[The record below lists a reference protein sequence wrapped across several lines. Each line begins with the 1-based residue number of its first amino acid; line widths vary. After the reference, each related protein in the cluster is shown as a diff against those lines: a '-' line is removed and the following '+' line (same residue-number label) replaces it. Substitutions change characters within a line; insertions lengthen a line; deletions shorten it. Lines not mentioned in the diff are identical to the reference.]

1 MSAYRNTLALQDL
14 IEQLRNTRH
23 GDDVANHLRI
33 ARYDMISI
41 TKQICD
47 LFVDWIAMNN
57 VEFHINTMTP
67 VLWVW
72 IDRRKMEFAL
82 RVLLSNA
89 LKIPIVWKITINLS
103 VVRVKGKAFCSFSIQ
118 DDGLG
123 ESESTRLGLKQIAD
137 MTENSGAILR
147 VILPRMRQEPNIRY

>member
-1 MSAYRNTLALQDL
+1 M
-14 IEQLRNTRH
+14 
-23 GDDVANHLRI
+23 ANHLRI

-57 VEFHINTMTP
+57 VEFHINTQTS

-89 LKIPIVWKITINLS
+89 LKIPIALERSRSIFPWCARMARLIVLS
-103 VVRVKGKAFCSFSIQ
+103 LSKMMG
-118 DDGLG
+118 
-123 ESESTRLGLKQIAD
+123 
-137 MTENSGAILR
+137 
-147 VILPRMRQEPNIRY
+147 

>member
-1 MSAYRNTLALQDL
+1 MKRLNYCLLTVIPLALQDL

-23 GDDVANHLRI
+23 GDDVANHLQI

-57 VEFHINTMTP
+57 VEFHINTQTS

-89 LKIPIVWKITINLS
+89 LKNTYRFGKISINIS
-103 VVRVKGKAFCSFSIQ
+103 VVRSNGKAYCSFSIQ

-123 ESESTRLGLKQIAD
+123 ESEST
-137 MTENSGAILR
+137 
-147 VILPRMRQEPNIRY
+147 VWV

>member
-1 MSAYRNTLALQDL
+1 M
-14 IEQLRNTRH
+14 
-23 GDDVANHLRI
+23 ANHLRI

-57 VEFHINTMTP
+57 VEFHINTQTS

-89 LKIPIVWKITINLS
+89 LKNNLPLWKDLDQYFRGTL
-103 VVRVKGKAFCSFSIQ
+103 
-118 DDGLG
+118 
-123 ESESTRLGLKQIAD
+123 EW
-137 MTENSGAILR
+137 
-147 VILPRMRQEPNIRY
+147 